1 MNTHNRFLAV
11 LGTFLFIISMSAPAL
26 SDSAYI
32 DVSGQGELDVYPDFL
47 TLSVELS
54 ATEKDVVRAKNKVD
68 DAFAQLSKVA

>member
-54 ATEKDVVRAKNKVD
+54 ATEKDVVRAKK
-68 DAFAQLSKVA
+68 QSR

>member
-11 LGTFLFIISMSAPAL
+11 LGTFLFTISMSASAL

-54 ATEKDVVRAKNKVD
+54 ATEKDVVRAKK
-68 DAFAQLSKVA
+68 QSR